1 MKTTDELKLKG
12 WTIKGLKHDLEYL
25 DNQITDDM
33 IKVSEQLAIYVG
45 DSYSI
50 INGKTI
56 SGTDIIK
63 NICAVIKN
71 IKKGINLYQIRKDK

>member
-1 MKTTDELKLKG
+1 
-12 WTIKGLKHDLEYL
+12 
-25 DNQITDDM
+25 M
-33 IKVSEQLAIYVG
+33 IKASEQLAIYVG

-63 NICAVIKN
+63 QICTVVKN
-71 IKKGINLYQIRKDK
+71 IKKGINLYQIRKQNNEN